1 MRWTFVNNAFEP
13 EEKATLQTGDLALQ
27 RGYAVFDYFRT
38 VDHVPLFLEDYL
50 DRFFHSAQT
59 LFITIPHTRS
69 QVREIIAELIKKNNL
84 PESGI
89 RMIATGGYSP
99 DSYTPVQG
107 NLILQQQPLQLP
119 DMARFESGIRIMTYT
134 YQRDLPAVKSINYLM
149 GIWLQKQLTEKGLDD
164 VLYVQNDIISEF
176 PRANVFIITHG
187 GTLVTPAHN
196 VLAGITRKKIL
207 SFAGTLLPVETRDI
221 SVSELKTAAE
231 VFMTSTTK
239 RILPVTEIDGV
250 RIGSGTAGPLTRQ
263 LQEQFIRLQESVTI
277 AAYSRA

>member
-1 MRWTFVNNAFEP
+1 MIWTFVNNAFEA
-13 EEKATLQTGDLALQ
+13 EGKATLQTGDLALQ

-50 DRFFHSAQT
+50 DRFFHSAKA

-69 QVREIIAELIKKNNL
+69 RVTEIIYELIQKNNL

-119 DMARFESGIRIMTYT
+119 DAARFESGIRIMTYT

-149 GIWLQKQLTEKGLDD
+149 GIWLQKQLTAKGLDD
-164 VLYVQNDIISEF
+164 VLYTQNGIISEF
-176 PRANVFIITHG
+176 PRANIFIITPE

-207 SFAGTLLPVETRDI
+207 GFAGALLPVETRDVP
-221 SVSELKTAAE
+221 VSELKNAAE

-239 RILPVTEIDGV
+239 RILPVTEIDGI
-250 RIGSGTAGPLTRQ
+250 RIGNGTAGPITRQ
-263 LQEQFIRLQESVTI
+263 LQEQFIRLQES
-277 AAYSRA
+277 APGRA